1 MGTARCATLS
11 AVRRPLALVLAT
23 AFALAGCGEG
33 DPESFTY
40 DLADL
45 RGAPAPI
52 AALHAQANE
61 LLDGG
66 ENAFKA
72 RLEQLRGHPVVANK
86 WASWCAPC
94 RAEFPHFQRQSV
106 RLAKRVAFVGVNSND
121 NDGDARQFLEEYPV
135 PYPSYV
141 DGDLKVAQLFKC
153 PQCFPTTAF
162 YDSKGELVHVKY
174 GQYDDEEELAAD
186 LERYA
191 K

>member
-1 MGTARCATLS
+1 MGAAHCATLF
-11 AVRRPLALVLAT
+11 AVLRSLALALA
-23 AFALAGCGEG
+23 AVFALAGCGAD
-33 DPESFTY
+33 DPDSFTY
-40 DLADL
+40 DPDDL

-52 AALHAQANE
+52 ASLHAEANE

-66 ENAFKA
+66 EDAFKA
-72 RLEQLRGHPVVANK
+72 RLAKLKGHPVVVNK
-86 WASWCAPC
+86 WASWCGPC
-94 RAEFPHFQRQSV
+94 RAEFPHFQRQAVS
-106 RLAKRVAFVGVNSND
+106 LAKRVAFVGVNSND
-121 NDGDARQFLEEYPV
+121 NGGDARDFLEEYPV

-153 PQCFPTTAF
+153 PQCFPTTAI
-162 YDSKGELVHVKY
+162 YDSKGEQVHVKY